1 MKTLILTI
9 ALLSAPIFLFSQGLG
24 LGVKLGA
31 NFANVNTDNYDVKSK
46 TSYHAGAYANI
57 GFSEKWGV
65 TGEVLWSAQGAEL
78 DDVEFNTN
86 YIAVPIMLR
95 WHVIDL
101 ISLEA
106 GPVFNFLTSAEYG
119 GNDFKDQLND
129 PSYSGAFGALVH
141 LPLGFNGGVRYVLG
155 LSDLTEDD
163 TTEVKDATFQV
174 YVGWTILGAK

>member
-1 MKTLILTI
+1 MKTLILTLT
-9 ALLSAPIFLFSQGLG
+9 LLSAPIFLSAQGLG

-31 NFANVNTDNYDVKSK
+31 NFANVSSDDFDVSSK
-46 TSYHAGAYANI
+46 TSWHGGFYANI

-78 DDVEFNTN
+78 DNAEFNTN
-86 YIAVPIMLR
+86 FIAVPVMLR

-101 ISLEA
+101 ISVEA
-106 GPVFNFLTSAEYG
+106 GPVFNFLTSAEQDG
-119 GNDFKDQLND
+119 VDIKDELTD
-129 PSYSGAFGALVH
+129 PSYSGALGALVH

-155 LSDLTEDD
+155 MTDLFED
-163 TTEVKDATFQV
+163 EREAKDATFQI